1 MSTVDWPI
9 PVGTKPLKINIKDLS
24 VIVNMA
30 TNGNMVI
37 VWVRKSQIN
46 TLTPL
51 YK

>member
-1 MSTVDWPI
+1 
-9 PVGTKPLKINIKDLS
+9 
-24 VIVNMA
+24 VNMV

-37 VWVRKSQIN
+37 VWVRKSHIN